1 MATKKKTAET
11 TNPEPADVAAK
22 PARKFPANARK
33 KRDPAETAELAAPE
47 AAAPVAAAAEAP
59 AGEAAPKP
67 EPSQEAIRARAFAL
81 WKERGGSA
89 VENWLQAEA
98 ELRAQA

>member
-1 MATKKKTAET
+1 MATKKKTAGTGNTEAA
-11 TNPEPADVAAK
+11 EAAAK

-33 KRDPAETAELAAPE
+33 KKDSAETAEVAAPE
-47 AAAPVAAAAEAP
+47 VAAPVAAAAEAP

-89 VENWLQAEA
+89 VENWLQAES